1 MTTAFLHGL
10 RMLGDLLIYG
20 TFASFFAACLGGGP
34 APLLWLLP
42 AFCYGVSTCFSQ
54 RRILRTGCAV
64 LSLLGLLLAPD
75 RVDQASYLPAVF
87 YVVYLAWK
95 GGYLLSAGRQSD
107 VFFLFCKVYL
117 VFAVAFSLVWDADVM
132 LTVSLPLAVWAA
144 FLQIFLMRVLRQA
157 PAVYQ
162 KPSYL
167 VRSAGSLA
175 VLAALGFLLS
185 RPAVLGGA
193 QAVVKAVYFGLVV
206 PVLTL
211 PMALLA
217 WLAEHVLLPAMTSL
231 LRWIA
236 ARSGNPDPD
245 LLESPP
251 GQPSAGQSLPPA
263 GEPLMD
269 GERLLA
275 ILGLVLLAAGCVWLF
290 RRLLQANKAK
300 QSPLSNAGQTQTRKL
315 PRRAHRRPAFFLSPN
330 ARIRRA
336 YGRYLERQVQ
346 HGVPRTPSETSLDR
360 LGRTPFLDQEAERQL
375 RRLYLK
381 ARYGECAT
389 LQDAAAAER
398 LEKALDKLE
407 EGGK

>member
-20 TFASFFAACLGGGP
+20 TFAAFFTACLGGGP
-34 APLLWLLP
+34 VPLLLLLP
-42 AFCYGVSTCFSQ
+42 AVCYGVSACFSQ

-64 LSLLGLLLAPD
+64 LFLLGLLLVPD
-75 RVDQASYLPAVF
+75 RVDQAAYLPAVF
-87 YVVYLAWK
+87 YAVYLAWK
-95 GGYLLSAGRQSD
+95 GDYLLSASRQSD
-107 VFFLFCKVYL
+107 VFFLFCKVYP
-117 VFAVAFSLVWDADVM
+117 VFAVALSLIWDADVM

-167 VRSAGSLA
+167 LRSAGSLA
-175 VLAALGFLLS
+175 ALAALGFLLS
-185 RPAVLGGA
+185 RPTVLGGA
-193 QAVVKAVYFGLVV
+193 QAVVKAAYFGLVV

-211 PMALLA
+211 PLALLA

-236 ARSGNPDPD
+236 ARSGNLDPD

-251 GQPSAGQSLPPA
+251 GQSSAGQSLPTA

-269 GERLLA
+269 GERLLD
-275 ILGLVLLAAGCVWLF
+275 ILGLVLLAAGCAWLF

-300 QSPLSNAGQTQTRKL
+300 QFPLTKTGQTQTRKL
-315 PRRAHRRPAFFLSPN
+315 PRRANRRPAFFLSPN
-330 ARIRRA
+330 ARIRRT

-346 HGVPRTPSETSLDR
+346 HGVLRTPSETSLDR

-398 LEKALDKLE
+398 LEKALEQPK
-407 EGGK
+407 

>member
-20 TFASFFAACLGGGP
+20 TFAAFFTACLGGGP
-34 APLLWLLP
+34 APLLLLLP
-42 AFCYGVSTCFSQ
+42 AFCYGVSACFSQ

-64 LSLLGLLLAPD
+64 LSLLGLLLVPD
-75 RVDQASYLPAVF
+75 RVDQAAYLPAVF
-87 YVVYLAWK
+87 YAVYLAWK
-95 GGYLLSAGRQSD
+95 GDYLLSASRQSD
-107 VFFLFCKVYL
+107 VFFLFCKVYP
-117 VFAVAFSLVWDADVM
+117 VFAVALSLIWDADVM

-144 FLQIFLMRVLRQA
+144 FLRIFLMRVLRQA

-167 VRSAGSLA
+167 LRSAGSLA
-175 VLAALGFLLS
+175 ALAALGFLLS
-185 RPAVLGGA
+185 RPTVLGGA

-211 PMALLA
+211 PLALLA
-217 WLAEHVLLPAMTSL
+217 WLAEHALLSAMTSL

-236 ARSGNPDPD
+236 ARSGNLDPD

-251 GQPSAGQSLPPA
+251 GQSSAGQSLPTA

-269 GERLLA
+269 GERLLD
-275 ILGLVLLAAGCVWLF
+275 ILGLILLAAGCAWLF

-300 QSPLSNAGQTQTRKL
+300 QFPLTKTGQTQTRKL

-346 HGVPRTPSETSLDR
+346 HGVLRTPSETSLDR

-389 LQDAAAAER
+389 PQDAAAAER
-398 LEKALDKLE
+398 LEKALEQPK
-407 EGGK
+407 

>member
-20 TFASFFAACLGGGP
+20 TFAAFFTACLGGGP
-34 APLLWLLP
+34 APLLLLLP
-42 AFCYGVSTCFSQ
+42 AFCHGVSACFSQ

-64 LSLLGLLLAPD
+64 LSLLGLLLVPD
-75 RVDQASYLPAVF
+75 RVDQAAYLPAVF
-87 YVVYLAWK
+87 YAVYLAWK
-95 GGYLLSAGRQSD
+95 GDYLLSASRQSD
-107 VFFLFCKVYL
+107 VFFLFCKVYP
-117 VFAVAFSLVWDADVM
+117 VFAVALSLIWNADVM

-167 VRSAGSLA
+167 LRSAGSLA
-175 VLAALGFLLS
+175 ALAALGFLLS
-185 RPAVLGGA
+185 RSTVLGGA

-211 PMALLA
+211 PLALLA
-217 WLAEHVLLPAMTSL
+217 WLAEHALLPAMTAL

-236 ARSGNPDPD
+236 ARSGNLDPD

-251 GQPSAGQSLPPA
+251 GQSSAGQSLPTA

-269 GERLLA
+269 GERLLD
-275 ILGLVLLAAGCVWLF
+275 ILGLILLAAGCAWLF

-300 QSPLSNAGQTQTRKL
+300 QFSLTKTGQTQTRKL

-346 HGVPRTPSETSLDR
+346 HGVLRTPSETSLDR

-398 LEKALDKLE
+398 LEKALEQPK
-407 EGGK
+407 

>member
-20 TFASFFAACLGGGP
+20 TFAAFFTACLGGGP
-34 APLLWLLP
+34 APLLLLLP
-42 AFCYGVSTCFSQ
+42 AFCYGVSACFSQ

-64 LSLLGLLLAPD
+64 LSLLGLLLVPD
-75 RVDQASYLPAVF
+75 RVDQAAYLPAVF
-87 YVVYLAWK
+87 YAVYLAWK
-95 GGYLLSAGRQSD
+95 GDYLLSASRQSD
-107 VFFLFCKVYL
+107 VFFLFCKVYP
-117 VFAVAFSLVWDADVM
+117 VFAVALSLIWDADVM

-167 VRSAGSLA
+167 LRSAGSLA
-175 VLAALGFLLS
+175 ALAALGFLLS
-185 RPAVLGGA
+185 RPTVLGGA

-211 PMALLA
+211 PLALLA
-217 WLAEHVLLPAMTSL
+217 WLAEHALLPAMTAL

-236 ARSGNPDPD
+236 ARSGNLDPD

-251 GQPSAGQSLPPA
+251 GQSSAGQSLPTA

-269 GERLLA
+269 GERLLD
-275 ILGLVLLAAGCVWLF
+275 ILGLILLAAGCAWLF

-300 QSPLSNAGQTQTRKL
+300 QFSLTKTGQTQTRKL

-346 HGVPRTPSETSLDR
+346 HGVLRTPSETSLDR

-398 LEKALDKLE
+398 LEKALEQPK
-407 EGGK
+407 

>member
-20 TFASFFAACLGGGP
+20 TFAAFFTACLGGGP
-34 APLLWLLP
+34 VPLLLLLP
-42 AFCYGVSTCFSQ
+42 SVCYGVSACFSQ

-64 LSLLGLLLAPD
+64 LSLLGLLLVPD
-75 RVDQASYLPAVF
+75 RVDQAAYLPAVF
-87 YVVYLAWK
+87 FAVYLAWK
-95 GGYLLSAGRQSD
+95 GDYLLSASRQSD
-107 VFFLFCKVYL
+107 VFFLFCKVYP
-117 VFAVAFSLVWDADVM
+117 VFAVALSLIWDADVM

-167 VRSAGSLA
+167 LRSAGSLA
-175 VLAALGFLLS
+175 ALAALGFLLS
-185 RPAVLGGA
+185 RPTVLGGA
-193 QAVVKAVYFGLVV
+193 QAVVKAFYFGLVL

-211 PMALLA
+211 PLALLA
-217 WLAEHVLLPAMTSL
+217 WLAEHALLPAMTAL

-236 ARSGNPDPD
+236 ARSGNLDPD

-251 GQPSAGQSLPPA
+251 GQSSAGQSLPTA

-269 GERLLA
+269 GERLLD
-275 ILGLVLLAAGCVWLF
+275 ILGLVLLAAGCAWLF

-300 QSPLSNAGQTQTRKL
+300 QFPLTKTGQTQTRKL

-389 LQDAAAAER
+389 PQDAAAAER
-398 LEKALDKLE
+398 LEKVLE
-407 EGGK
+407 RPK

>member
-20 TFASFFAACLGGGP
+20 TFAAFFTACLGGGP
-34 APLLWLLP
+34 APLLLLLP
-42 AFCYGVSTCFSQ
+42 AFCYGVSACFSQ

-64 LSLLGLLLAPD
+64 LSLLGLLLVPD
-75 RVDQASYLPAVF
+75 RVDQAAYLPAVF
-87 YVVYLAWK
+87 YAVYLAWK
-95 GGYLLSAGRQSD
+95 GDYLLSASRQSD
-107 VFFLFCKVYL
+107 VFFLFCKVYP
-117 VFAVAFSLVWDADVM
+117 VFAVALSLIWDADVM

-167 VRSAGSLA
+167 LRSAGSLA
-175 VLAALGFLLS
+175 ALAALGFLLS
-185 RPAVLGGA
+185 CPTVLGGA
-193 QAVVKAVYFGLVV
+193 QAVVKAFYFGLVV

-211 PMALLA
+211 PLALLA
-217 WLAEHVLLPAMTSL
+217 WLAEHALLPAMTAL

-245 LLESPP
+245 LLENLP
-251 GQPSAGQSLPPA
+251 GPISAGQSLPTA

-269 GERLLA
+269 GERLLD
-275 ILGLVLLAAGCVWLF
+275 ILGLILLAAGCAWLF

-300 QSPLSNAGQTQTRKL
+300 QFSLTKTGQTQTGKL

-346 HGVPRTPSETSLDR
+346 HGVLRTPSETSLDR

-389 LQDAAAAER
+389 PQDAAAAER
-398 LEKALDKLE
+398 LEKALEQPK
-407 EGGK
+407 

>member
-20 TFASFFAACLGGGP
+20 TFAAFFTACLGGGP
-34 APLLWLLP
+34 APLLLLLP
-42 AFCYGVSTCFSQ
+42 AFCYGVSACFSQ

-64 LSLLGLLLAPD
+64 LSLLGLLLVPD
-75 RVDQASYLPAVF
+75 RVDQAAYLPAVF
-87 YVVYLAWK
+87 YAVYLAWK
-95 GGYLLSAGRQSD
+95 GDYLLSASRQSD
-107 VFFLFCKVYL
+107 VFFLFCKVYP
-117 VFAVAFSLVWDADVM
+117 VFAVALSLIWDADVM

-167 VRSAGSLA
+167 LRSAGSLA
-175 VLAALGFLLS
+175 ALAALGFLLS
-185 RPAVLGGA
+185 RPTVLGGA
-193 QAVVKAVYFGLVV
+193 QAVVKAAYFGLVV

-211 PMALLA
+211 PLALLA
-217 WLAEHVLLPAMTSL
+217 WLAEHALLPAMTSL

-236 ARSGNPDPD
+236 ARSGNPAPD
-245 LLESPP
+245 LLESLP
-251 GQPSAGQSLPPA
+251 GQSSAGQSLPTA

-269 GERLLA
+269 GERLLD
-275 ILGLVLLAAGCVWLF
+275 ILGLVLLAAGCAWLF

-300 QSPLSNAGQTQTRKL
+300 QFSLTKTGQTQTGKL

-336 YGRYLERQVQ
+336 YDRYLERQVQ
-346 HGVPRTPSETSLDR
+346 HGVLRTPSETSLDR

-389 LQDAAAAER
+389 PQDAAAAER
-398 LEKALDKLE
+398 LEKALEQPK
-407 EGGK
+407 

>member
-20 TFASFFAACLGGGP
+20 TFAAFFTACLGGGP
-34 APLLWLLP
+34 VPLLLLLP
-42 AFCYGVSTCFSQ
+42 AVCYGVSACFSQ

-64 LSLLGLLLAPD
+64 LSLLGLLLVPD
-75 RVDQASYLPAVF
+75 RVDQAAYLPAVF
-87 YVVYLAWK
+87 YAVYLAWK
-95 GGYLLSAGRQSD
+95 GDYLLSASRQSD
-107 VFFLFCKVYL
+107 VFFLFCKVYP
-117 VFAVAFSLVWDADVM
+117 VFAVALSLIWDADVM

-167 VRSAGSLA
+167 LRSAGSLA

-185 RPAVLGGA
+185 CPTVLGGA
-193 QAVVKAVYFGLVV
+193 QAVVKAFYFGLVV

-211 PMALLA
+211 PLALLA
-217 WLAEHVLLPAMTSL
+217 WLAEHALLPAMTAL

-236 ARSGNPDPD
+236 ARSGNLDPD

-251 GQPSAGQSLPPA
+251 GQSSAGQSLPTA

-269 GERLLA
+269 GERLLD
-275 ILGLVLLAAGCVWLF
+275 ILGLILLAAGCAWLF

-300 QSPLSNAGQTQTRKL
+300 QFPLTKTGQTQTRKL
-315 PRRAHRRPAFFLSPN
+315 PRRAHRRPAFFLSSN

-336 YGRYLERQVQ
+336 YSRYLERQVQ
-346 HGVPRTPSETSLDR
+346 HGVLRTPSETSLDR

-398 LEKALDKLE
+398 LEKALEQPK
-407 EGGK
+407 

>member
-20 TFASFFAACLGGGP
+20 TFAAFFTACLGGGL
-34 APLLWLLP
+34 APLLLLLP
-42 AFCYGVSTCFSQ
+42 AFCYGVSACFSQ

-64 LSLLGLLLAPD
+64 LSLLGLLLVPD
-75 RVDQASYLPAVF
+75 RVDQAAYLPAVF
-87 YVVYLAWK
+87 YAVYLAWK
-95 GGYLLSAGRQSD
+95 GDYLLSASRQSD
-107 VFFLFCKVYL
+107 VFFLFCKVYP
-117 VFAVAFSLVWDADVM
+117 VFAVALSLIWDADVM
-132 LTVSLPLAVWAA
+132 LTVSLPLTVWAA

-167 VRSAGSLA
+167 LRNAGSLA

-185 RPAVLGGA
+185 RPTVLGGA

-211 PMALLA
+211 PLALLA
-217 WLAEHVLLPAMTSL
+217 WLAEHALLPAMTAL

-236 ARSGNPDPD
+236 ARSGNPAPD

-251 GQPSAGQSLPPA
+251 GQSSAGQSLPTA

-269 GERLLA
+269 GERLLD
-275 ILGLVLLAAGCVWLF
+275 ILGLILLAAGCAWLF

-300 QSPLSNAGQTQTRKL
+300 QFPLTKTGQTQTRKL

-330 ARIRRA
+330 ARIRRV
-336 YGRYLERQVQ
+336 YSRYLERQVQ
-346 HGVPRTPSETSLDR
+346 HGVDRTLSETSLDR

-398 LEKALDKLE
+398 LEKALEQPK
-407 EGGK
+407 

>member
-20 TFASFFAACLGGGP
+20 TFAAFFTACLGGGP
-34 APLLWLLP
+34 APLLLLLP
-42 AFCYGVSTCFSQ
+42 AFCYGVSACFSQ

-64 LSLLGLLLAPD
+64 LSLLGLLLVPD
-75 RVDQASYLPAVF
+75 RVDQAAYLPAVF
-87 YVVYLAWK
+87 YAVYLAWK
-95 GGYLLSAGRQSD
+95 GDYLLSASRQSD
-107 VFFLFCKVYL
+107 VFFLFCKVYP
-117 VFAVAFSLVWDADVM
+117 VFAVALSLIWDADVM

-167 VRSAGSLA
+167 LRSAGSLA
-175 VLAALGFLLS
+175 ALAALGFLLS
-185 RPAVLGGA
+185 RPTVLGGA
-193 QAVVKAVYFGLVV
+193 QAVVKAFYFGLVV

-211 PMALLA
+211 PLALLA
-217 WLAEHVLLPAMTSL
+217 WLAEHALLPAMTAL

-236 ARSGNPDPD
+236 ARSGNLDPD

-251 GQPSAGQSLPPA
+251 GQSSAGQSLPTA

-269 GERLLA
+269 GERLLD
-275 ILGLVLLAAGCVWLF
+275 ILGLILLAAGCAWLF

-300 QSPLSNAGQTQTRKL
+300 QFPLTKTGQTQTRKL
-315 PRRAHRRPAFFLSPN
+315 PRRAYRRPAFFLSPN
-330 ARIRRA
+330 ARIRWA

-346 HGVPRTPSETSLDR
+346 HGVLRTPSETSLDR

-389 LQDAAAAER
+389 PQDAAAAER
-398 LEKALDKLE
+398 LEKALEQPK
-407 EGGK
+407 

>member
-20 TFASFFAACLGGGP
+20 TFAAFFTACLGGGP
-34 APLLWLLP
+34 APLLLLLP
-42 AFCYGVSTCFSQ
+42 AFCYGVSACFSQ

-64 LSLLGLLLAPD
+64 LSLLGLLLVPD
-75 RVDQASYLPAVF
+75 RVDQAAYLPAVF
-87 YVVYLAWK
+87 YAVYLAWK
-95 GGYLLSAGRQSD
+95 GDYLLSASRQSD
-107 VFFLFCKVYL
+107 VFFLFCKVYP
-117 VFAVAFSLVWDADVM
+117 VFAVALSLIWDADVM

-167 VRSAGSLA
+167 LRSAGSLA

-185 RPAVLGGA
+185 CPTVLGGA
-193 QAVVKAVYFGLVV
+193 QAVVKAFYFGLVV

-211 PMALLA
+211 PLALLA
-217 WLAEHVLLPAMTSL
+217 WLAEHALLPAMTAL

-236 ARSGNPDPD
+236 ARSGNLDPD

-251 GQPSAGQSLPPA
+251 GQSSAGQSLPTA

-269 GERLLA
+269 GERLLD
-275 ILGLVLLAAGCVWLF
+275 ILGLILLAAGCAWLF

-300 QSPLSNAGQTQTRKL
+300 QFPLTKTGQTQTRKL
-315 PRRAHRRPAFFLSPN
+315 PRRAHRRPAFFLSSN

-336 YGRYLERQVQ
+336 YSRYLERQVQ
-346 HGVPRTPSETSLDR
+346 HGVLRTPSETSLDR

-398 LEKALDKLE
+398 LEKALEQPK
-407 EGGK
+407 

>member
-20 TFASFFAACLGGGP
+20 TFAAFFTACLGGGP
-34 APLLWLLP
+34 APLLLLLP
-42 AFCYGVSTCFSQ
+42 AFCYGVSACFSQ
-54 RRILRTGCAV
+54 CRILRTGCAV
-64 LSLLGLLLAPD
+64 LSLLGLLLVPD
-75 RVDQASYLPAVF
+75 RVDQAAYLPAVF
-87 YVVYLAWK
+87 YAVYLAWK
-95 GGYLLSAGRQSD
+95 GDYLLSSSRQSD
-107 VFFLFCKVYL
+107 VFFLFCKVYP
-117 VFAVAFSLVWDADVM
+117 VFAVTLSLIWDADVM
-132 LTVSLPLAVWAA
+132 LTVSLPLTVWAA

-167 VRSAGSLA
+167 LRNAGSLA

-185 RPAVLGGA
+185 RPTVLGGA

-211 PMALLA
+211 PLALLA
-217 WLAEHVLLPAMTSL
+217 WLAEHALLPAMTAL

-236 ARSGNPDPD
+236 ARSGNPAPD

-251 GQPSAGQSLPPA
+251 GQSSAGQSLPTA

-269 GERLLA
+269 GERLLD
-275 ILGLVLLAAGCVWLF
+275 ILGLILLAAGCAWLF

-300 QSPLSNAGQTQTRKL
+300 QFPLTKTGQTQTRKL
-315 PRRAHRRPAFFLSPN
+315 PRRAHRRPAFFLSSN

-336 YGRYLERQVQ
+336 YSRYLERQVQ
-346 HGVPRTPSETSLDR
+346 HGVLRTPSETSLDR

-398 LEKALDKLE
+398 LEKALEQPK
-407 EGGK
+407 

>member
-20 TFASFFAACLGGGP
+20 AFASFFAACLGGGSV
-34 APLLWLLP
+34 PLLLLLP
-42 AFCYGVSTCFSQ
+42 AFCYGVSACFSQ
-54 RRILRTGCAV
+54 RRALRTGCTAI
-64 LSLLGLLLAPD
+64 SLLGLLASGWID
-75 RVDQASYLPAVF
+75 RAAFLPAVF
-87 YVVYLAWK
+87 YALYLAWK
-95 GGYLLSAGRQSD
+95 GDYPLSAGRQSD
-107 VFFLFCKVYL
+107 VFLLFCKIYP
-117 VFAVAFSLVWDADVM
+117 VFSAAFGIIWDADAM

-144 FLQIFLMRVLRQA
+144 FLQVFLMQVLRQA

-175 VLAALGFLLS
+175 ALAALGFLLS

-193 QAVVKAVYFGLVV
+193 QAAVKTVYFGLAV

-211 PMALLA
+211 PLALLA

-245 LLESPP
+245 LLESLP
-251 GQPSAGQSLPPA
+251 GQPSAGQNLPPA

-269 GERLLA
+269 GEQLLA

-290 RRLLQANKAK
+290 RRLLQANKT
-300 QSPLSNAGQTQTRKL
+300 SPSSLAQPDQTQTHQTI
-315 PRRAHRRPAFFLSPN
+315 PRRARRRWSAFFLSPN
-330 ARIRRA
+330 TRIRRA
-336 YGRYLERQVQ
+336 YSRYLDRQAQ
-346 HGVPRTPSETSLDR
+346 HGVTRTPSETSLDR

-375 RRLYLK
+375 RHLYLK

-389 LQDAAAAER
+389 PQDAAAAER
-398 LEKALDKLE
+398 LEKALEPPPK
-407 EGGK
+407 

>member
-20 TFASFFAACLGGGP
+20 AFAAFFTACLGGGP

-42 AFCYGVSTCFSQ
+42 AVCYGVSACFSQ
-54 RRILRTGCAV
+54 RRILRMGCAV

-75 RVDQASYLPAVF
+75 RVDQAAYLPAVF
-87 YVVYLAWK
+87 YAVYLAWK

-107 VFFLFCKVYL
+107 VFFLFCKVYP
-117 VFAVAFSLVWDADVM
+117 VFAVALSLIWDADAM

-167 VRSAGSLA
+167 LRSAGSLA

-185 RPAVLGGA
+185 RPAVLGGV
-193 QAVVKAVYFGLVV
+193 QAVVKVAYFGLAV

-211 PMALLA
+211 PLALLA

-245 LLESPP
+245 LLESLP
-251 GQPSAGQSLPPA
+251 GQSSAGQSLPTA

-275 ILGLVLLAAGCVWLF
+275 ILGLVLLAAGCAWLF
-290 RRLLQANKAK
+290 RRLVQANKAK
-300 QSPLSNAGQTQTRKL
+300 QSPLSKAGQTQTRKL

-360 LGRTPFLDQEAERQL
+360 LGRIPFLDQEAERQL

-389 LQDAAAAER
+389 PQDAAAAER
-398 LEKALDKLE
+398 LEKALGKLE
-407 EGGK
+407 ENRK

>member
-20 TFASFFAACLGGGP
+20 TFAAFFTACLGGGP
-34 APLLWLLP
+34 APLLLLLP
-42 AFCYGVSTCFSQ
+42 AFCYGVSACFSQ

-64 LSLLGLLLAPD
+64 LSLLGLLLVPD
-75 RVDQASYLPAVF
+75 RVDQAAYLPVVF
-87 YVVYLAWK
+87 YAVYLAWK

-107 VFFLFCKVYL
+107 MFFLFCKVYP
-117 VFAVAFSLVWDADVM
+117 VFAVTLSLIWDADVM

-167 VRSAGSLA
+167 LRSAGSLA
-175 VLAALGFLLS
+175 ALAALGFLLS
-185 RPAVLGGA
+185 RPTVLGGA

-211 PMALLA
+211 PLALLA
-217 WLAEHVLLPAMTSL
+217 WLAEHALLPAMTSL

-236 ARSGNPDPD
+236 ARSGNLDPD
-245 LLESPP
+245 LLESLP
-251 GQPSAGQSLPPA
+251 GQSSAGQSLPTA

-269 GERLLA
+269 GERLLV
-275 ILGLVLLAAGCVWLF
+275 ILGLVLLAAGCAWLF

-300 QSPLSNAGQTQTRKL
+300 QFPLTKTGQTQTRKL

-346 HGVPRTPSETSLDR
+346 HGVLRTPSETSLDR

-389 LQDAAAAER
+389 PQDVAAAER
-398 LEKALDKLE
+398 LEKALEQPK
-407 EGGK
+407 

>member
-20 TFASFFAACLGGGP
+20 TFAAFFTACLGGGP
-34 APLLWLLP
+34 APLLLLLP
-42 AFCYGVSTCFSQ
+42 AFCYGVSACFSQ

-64 LSLLGLLLAPD
+64 LSLLGLLLVPD
-75 RVDQASYLPAVF
+75 RVDQAAYLLAVF
-87 YVVYLAWK
+87 YAVYLAWK
-95 GGYLLSAGRQSD
+95 GDYLLSASRQSD
-107 VFFLFCKVYL
+107 VFFLFCKVYP
-117 VFAVAFSLVWDADVM
+117 VFAVALSLIWDADVM

-167 VRSAGSLA
+167 LRSAGSLA

-185 RPAVLGGA
+185 CPTVLGGA
-193 QAVVKAVYFGLVV
+193 QAVVKAFYFGLVV

-211 PMALLA
+211 PLALLA
-217 WLAEHVLLPAMTSL
+217 WLAEHALLPAMTAL

-236 ARSGNPDPD
+236 ARSGNLDPD

-251 GQPSAGQSLPPA
+251 GQSSAGQSLPTA

-269 GERLLA
+269 GERLLD
-275 ILGLVLLAAGCVWLF
+275 ILGLILLAAGCAWLF

-300 QSPLSNAGQTQTRKL
+300 QFPLTKTGQTQTRKL
-315 PRRAHRRPAFFLSPN
+315 PRRAHRRPAFFLSSN

-336 YGRYLERQVQ
+336 YSRYLERQVQ
-346 HGVPRTPSETSLDR
+346 HGVLRTPSETSLDR

-398 LEKALDKLE
+398 LEKALEQPK
-407 EGGK
+407 

>member
-20 TFASFFAACLGGGP
+20 TFAAFFTACLGGGP
-34 APLLWLLP
+34 APLLLLLP
-42 AFCYGVSTCFSQ
+42 AFCYGVSACFSQ

-64 LSLLGLLLAPD
+64 LSLLGLLLVPD
-75 RVDQASYLPAVF
+75 RVDQAAYLPAVF
-87 YVVYLAWK
+87 YAVYLAWK
-95 GGYLLSAGRQSD
+95 GDYLLSASRQSD
-107 VFFLFCKVYL
+107 VFFLFCKVYP
-117 VFAVAFSLVWDADVM
+117 VFAVALSLIWDADVM

-144 FLQIFLMRVLRQA
+144 FLQLFLMRVLRQA

-167 VRSAGSLA
+167 LRSAGSLA
-175 VLAALGFLLS
+175 ALAALGFLLS
-185 RPAVLGGA
+185 RPTVLGGA
-193 QAVVKAVYFGLVV
+193 QAVVKAFYFGLVV

-211 PMALLA
+211 PLALLA
-217 WLAEHVLLPAMTSL
+217 WLAEHALLPAMTAL

-236 ARSGNPDPD
+236 ARSGNLDPD

-251 GQPSAGQSLPPA
+251 GQSSAGQSLPTA

-269 GERLLA
+269 GERLLD
-275 ILGLVLLAAGCVWLF
+275 ILGLILLAAGCAWLF

-300 QSPLSNAGQTQTRKL
+300 QFPLTKTGQTQTRKF

-346 HGVPRTPSETSLDR
+346 HGVDRTLSETSLDR

-398 LEKALDKLE
+398 LEKVLE
-407 EGGK
+407 QPK

>member
-20 TFASFFAACLGGGP
+20 TFAAFFTACLGGGP
-34 APLLWLLP
+34 APLLLLLP
-42 AFCYGVSTCFSQ
+42 AFCYGVSACFSQ

-64 LSLLGLLLAPD
+64 LSLLGLLLVPD
-75 RVDQASYLPAVF
+75 RVDQAAYLPAVF
-87 YVVYLAWK
+87 YAVYLAWK
-95 GGYLLSAGRQSD
+95 GDYLLSASRQSD
-107 VFFLFCKVYL
+107 VFFLFCKVYP
-117 VFAVAFSLVWDADVM
+117 VFAVALSLIWNADVM

-167 VRSAGSLA
+167 LRSAGSLA
-175 VLAALGFLLS
+175 ALAALGFLLS
-185 RPAVLGGA
+185 RPTVLGGA

-211 PMALLA
+211 PLALLA
-217 WLAEHVLLPAMTSL
+217 WLAEHALLPAMTAL

-236 ARSGNPDPD
+236 ARSGNLDPD

-251 GQPSAGQSLPPA
+251 GQSSAGQSLPTA

-269 GERLLA
+269 GERLLD
-275 ILGLVLLAAGCVWLF
+275 ILGLILLAAGCAWLF

-300 QSPLSNAGQTQTRKL
+300 QFSLTKTGQTQTRKL

-346 HGVPRTPSETSLDR
+346 HGVLRTPSETSLDR

-398 LEKALDKLE
+398 LEKALEQPK
-407 EGGK
+407 

>member
-20 TFASFFAACLGGGP
+20 AFASFFAACLGGGP
-34 APLLWLLP
+34 APLLLLLP
-42 AFCYGVSTCFSQ
+42 AFCYGVSACFSQ
-54 RRILRTGCAV
+54 RRALRTGCAAI
-64 LSLLGLLLAPD
+64 SLLGLLAPGWTN
-75 RVDQASYLPAVF
+75 RAAFLPAVF
-87 YVVYLAWK
+87 YALYLAWK
-95 GGYLLSAGRQSD
+95 GDYPLSAGRQSD
-107 VFFLFCKVYL
+107 VFLLFCKIYP
-117 VFAVAFSLVWDADVM
+117 VFSAAFGIIWDADAM
-132 LTVSLPLAVWAA
+132 LAVSLPLAVWAA
-144 FLQIFLMRVLRQA
+144 FLQVFLMRVLRQA

-175 VLAALGFLLS
+175 ALAALGFLLS

-193 QAVVKAVYFGLVV
+193 QAAVKTVYFGLAV

-211 PMALLA
+211 LLA

-245 LLESPP
+245 LLESLP
-251 GQPSAGQSLPPA
+251 GQPSAGQNLPPA

-269 GERLLA
+269 GEQLLA
-275 ILGLVLLAAGCVWLF
+275 ILGLVLLAAGCAWLF
-290 RRLLQANKAK
+290 RRLLHANKTKSSSLA
-300 QSPLSNAGQTQTRKL
+300 QTGQTQTQTI
-315 PRRAHRRPAFFLSPN
+315 PRQTRRHWSAFFLSPN
-330 ARIRRA
+330 TRIRR
-336 YGRYLERQVQ
+336 VT
-346 HGVPRTPSETSLDR
+346 RTPSETSLDR

-375 RRLYLK
+375 RHLYLK

-389 LQDAAAAER
+389 PQDAAAADR
-398 LEKALDKLE
+398 LEQALEQHSK
-407 EGGK
+407 

>member
-20 TFASFFAACLGGGP
+20 AFASFFAACLGGGP
-34 APLLWLLP
+34 APLLLLVP
-42 AFCYGVSTCFSQ
+42 AFCYGVSACFSR

-64 LSLLGLLLAPD
+64 LSLLGLLLVPD
-75 RVDQASYLPAVF
+75 RVDQAAYLPAVF
-87 YVVYLAWK
+87 YAVYLAWK
-95 GGYLLSAGRQSD
+95 GGYLLSTGRQSD
-107 VFFLFCKVYL
+107 VFFLFCKVYPL
-117 VFAVAFSLVWDADVM
+117 FAVVLSLIWDADVM

-167 VRSAGSLA
+167 LRSAGSLA

-185 RPAVLGGA
+185 RPTVLGGV
-193 QAVVKAVYFGLVV
+193 QAVVKAFYFGLVV

-245 LLESPP
+245 LLENLP
-251 GQPSAGQSLPPA
+251 GRPSAGQSLPTA

-275 ILGLVLLAAGCVWLF
+275 ILGLVLLAAGCAWLF
-290 RRLLQANKAK
+290 HRLVQANKAK
-300 QSPLSNAGQTQTRKL
+300 QSPLSKAGQTQTRKL

-389 LQDAAAAER
+389 PQDAAAAER

-407 EGGK
+407 ESGK

>member
-20 TFASFFAACLGGGP
+20 TFAAFFTACLGGGP
-34 APLLWLLP
+34 APLLLLLP
-42 AFCYGVSTCFSQ
+42 AFCYGVSACFSQ

-64 LSLLGLLLAPD
+64 LSLLGLLLVPD
-75 RVDQASYLPAVF
+75 RVDQAAYLPAVF
-87 YVVYLAWK
+87 YAVYLAWK
-95 GGYLLSAGRQSD
+95 GDYLLSASRQSD
-107 VFFLFCKVYL
+107 VFFLFCKVYP
-117 VFAVAFSLVWDADVM
+117 VFAVALSLIWDADVM

-167 VRSAGSLA
+167 LRSAGSLA
-175 VLAALGFLLS
+175 ALAALGFLLS
-185 RPAVLGGA
+185 RPTVLGGA

-211 PMALLA
+211 PLALLA
-217 WLAEHVLLPAMTSL
+217 WLAEHALLSAMTSL

-236 ARSGNPDPD
+236 ARSGNLDPD

-251 GQPSAGQSLPPA
+251 GQSSAGQSLPTA

-275 ILGLVLLAAGCVWLF
+275 ILGLILLAAGCAWLF

-300 QSPLSNAGQTQTRKL
+300 QFPLTKTGQTQTRKL

-346 HGVPRTPSETSLDR
+346 HGVLRTPSETSLDR

-389 LQDAAAAER
+389 PQDAAAAER
-398 LEKALDKLE
+398 LEKALEQPK
-407 EGGK
+407 

>member
-20 TFASFFAACLGGGP
+20 TFAAFFTACLGGGP
-34 APLLWLLP
+34 VPLLLLLP
-42 AFCYGVSTCFSQ
+42 AVCYGVSACFSQ

-64 LSLLGLLLAPD
+64 LSLLGLLLVPD
-75 RVDQASYLPAVF
+75 RVDQAAYLPAVF
-87 YVVYLAWK
+87 YAVYLAWK
-95 GGYLLSAGRQSD
+95 GDYLLSASRQSD
-107 VFFLFCKVYL
+107 VFFLFCKVYP
-117 VFAVAFSLVWDADVM
+117 VFAVALSLIWDADVM

-167 VRSAGSLA
+167 LRSAGSLA
-175 VLAALGFLLS
+175 ALAALGFLLS
-185 RPAVLGGA
+185 RPTVLGGA

-211 PMALLA
+211 PLALLA
-217 WLAEHVLLPAMTSL
+217 WLAEHALLPAMTAL

-251 GQPSAGQSLPPA
+251 GQSSAGQSLPTA

-269 GERLLA
+269 GERLLD
-275 ILGLVLLAAGCVWLF
+275 ILGLILLAAGCAWLF

-300 QSPLSNAGQTQTRKL
+300 QFPLTKTGQTQTRKL

-346 HGVPRTPSETSLDR
+346 HGVLRTPSETSLDR

-398 LEKALDKLE
+398 LEKALEQPK
-407 EGGK
+407 

>member
-20 TFASFFAACLGGGP
+20 TFAAFFTACLGGGP
-34 APLLWLLP
+34 APLLLLLP
-42 AFCYGVSTCFSQ
+42 AFCYGVSACFSQ

-64 LSLLGLLLAPD
+64 LSLLGLLLVPD
-75 RVDQASYLPAVF
+75 RVDQAAYLPAVF
-87 YVVYLAWK
+87 YAVYLAWK
-95 GGYLLSAGRQSD
+95 GDYLLSASRQSD
-107 VFFLFCKVYL
+107 VFFLFCKVYP
-117 VFAVAFSLVWDADVM
+117 VFAVALSLIWDADVM

-167 VRSAGSLA
+167 LRSAGSLA
-175 VLAALGFLLS
+175 ALAALGFLLS
-185 RPAVLGGA
+185 RPTVLGGA

-211 PMALLA
+211 PLALLA
-217 WLAEHVLLPAMTSL
+217 WLAEHALLPAMTAL

-236 ARSGNPDPD
+236 ARSGNLDPD

-251 GQPSAGQSLPPA
+251 GQSSAGQSLPTA

-269 GERLLA
+269 GERLLD
-275 ILGLVLLAAGCVWLF
+275 ILGLILLAAGCAWLF

-300 QSPLSNAGQTQTRKL
+300 QFPLTKTGQTQTRKL

-346 HGVPRTPSETSLDR
+346 HGVLRTPSETSLDR

-389 LQDAAAAER
+389 PQDAAAAER
-398 LEKALDKLE
+398 LEKALEQPK
-407 EGGK
+407 

>member
-20 TFASFFAACLGGGP
+20 TFAAFFTACLGGGP
-34 APLLWLLP
+34 APLLLLLP
-42 AFCYGVSTCFSQ
+42 AFCYGVSACFSQ

-64 LSLLGLLLAPD
+64 LSLLGLLLVPD
-75 RVDQASYLPAVF
+75 RVDQAAYLPAVF
-87 YVVYLAWK
+87 YAVYLAWK
-95 GGYLLSAGRQSD
+95 GDYLLSASRQSD
-107 VFFLFCKVYL
+107 VFFLFCKVYP
-117 VFAVAFSLVWDADVM
+117 VFAVALSLIWDADVM

-167 VRSAGSLA
+167 LRSAGSLA
-175 VLAALGFLLS
+175 ALAALGFLLS
-185 RPAVLGGA
+185 RPTVLGGA

-211 PMALLA
+211 PLALLA
-217 WLAEHVLLPAMTSL
+217 WLAEHALLPAMTAL

-251 GQPSAGQSLPPA
+251 GQSSAGQSLPTA

-269 GERLLA
+269 GERLLD
-275 ILGLVLLAAGCVWLF
+275 ILGLILLAAGCAWLF

-300 QSPLSNAGQTQTRKL
+300 QFSLTKTGQTQTRKL

-346 HGVPRTPSETSLDR
+346 HGVLRTPSETSLDR

-398 LEKALDKLE
+398 LEKALEQPK
-407 EGGK
+407 

>member
-20 TFASFFAACLGGGP
+20 TFAAFFTACLGGGP
-34 APLLWLLP
+34 VPLLLLLP
-42 AFCYGVSTCFSQ
+42 AFCYGVSACFSQ

-64 LSLLGLLLAPD
+64 LSLLGLLLVPD
-75 RVDQASYLPAVF
+75 RVDQAAYLPAVF
-87 YVVYLAWK
+87 YAVYLAWK
-95 GGYLLSAGRQSD
+95 GDYLLSASRQSD
-107 VFFLFCKVYL
+107 VFFLFCKVYP
-117 VFAVAFSLVWDADVM
+117 VFAVALSLIWDADVM

-167 VRSAGSLA
+167 LRSAGSLA
-175 VLAALGFLLS
+175 ALAALGFLLS
-185 RPAVLGGA
+185 RPTVLGGA

-211 PMALLA
+211 PLALLA
-217 WLAEHVLLPAMTSL
+217 WLAEHALLPAMTAL

-236 ARSGNPDPD
+236 ARSGNLDPD

-251 GQPSAGQSLPPA
+251 GQSSAGQSLPTA

-269 GERLLA
+269 GERLLD
-275 ILGLVLLAAGCVWLF
+275 ILGLILLAAGCAWLF

-300 QSPLSNAGQTQTRKL
+300 QFSLTKTGQTQTQKL

-346 HGVPRTPSETSLDR
+346 HGVLRTLSETSLER

-389 LQDAAAAER
+389 PQDAAAAER
-398 LEKALDKLE
+398 LEKALEQPK
-407 EGGK
+407 

>member
-20 TFASFFAACLGGGP
+20 TFAAFFTACLGGGP
-34 APLLWLLP
+34 APLLLLLP
-42 AFCYGVSTCFSQ
+42 AFCYGVSACFSQ

-64 LSLLGLLLAPD
+64 LSLLGLLLVPD
-75 RVDQASYLPAVF
+75 RVDQAAYLPAVF
-87 YVVYLAWK
+87 YAVYLAWK
-95 GGYLLSAGRQSD
+95 GDYLLSASRQSD
-107 VFFLFCKVYL
+107 VFFLFCKVYP
-117 VFAVAFSLVWDADVM
+117 VFAVALSLIWDADVM

-167 VRSAGSLA
+167 LRSAGSLA
-175 VLAALGFLLS
+175 ALAALGFLLS
-185 RPAVLGGA
+185 RPTVLGGA

-211 PMALLA
+211 PLALLA
-217 WLAEHVLLPAMTSL
+217 WLAEHALLSAMTSL

-236 ARSGNPDPD
+236 ARSGNLDPD

-251 GQPSAGQSLPPA
+251 GQSSAGQSLPTA

-269 GERLLA
+269 GERLLD
-275 ILGLVLLAAGCVWLF
+275 ILGLILLAAGCAWLF

-300 QSPLSNAGQTQTRKL
+300 QFPLTKTGQTQTRKL

-346 HGVPRTPSETSLDR
+346 HGVLRTPSETSLDR

-389 LQDAAAAER
+389 PQDAAAAER
-398 LEKALDKLE
+398 LEKALEQPK
-407 EGGK
+407 

>member
-20 TFASFFAACLGGGP
+20 AFASFFAACLGGGSV
-34 APLLWLLP
+34 PLLLLLP
-42 AFCYGVSTCFSQ
+42 AFCYGVSACFSQ
-54 RRILRTGCAV
+54 RRALRTGCTAI
-64 LSLLGLLLAPD
+64 SLLGLLASGWID
-75 RVDQASYLPAVF
+75 RAAFLPAVF
-87 YVVYLAWK
+87 YALYLAWK
-95 GGYLLSAGRQSD
+95 GDYPLSAGRQSD
-107 VFFLFCKVYL
+107 VFLLFCKIYP
-117 VFAVAFSLVWDADVM
+117 VFSAAFGIIWDADAM

-144 FLQIFLMRVLRQA
+144 FLQVFLMQVLRQA

-175 VLAALGFLLS
+175 ALAALGFLLS

-193 QAVVKAVYFGLVV
+193 QAAVKTVYFGLAV

-211 PMALLA
+211 PLALLA

-245 LLESPP
+245 LLESLP
-251 GQPSAGQSLPPA
+251 GQPSAGQNLPPA

-269 GERLLA
+269 GEQLLT

-290 RRLLQANKAK
+290 RRLLQANKT
-300 QSPLSNAGQTQTRKL
+300 SPSSLAQPDQTQTHQTI
-315 PRRAHRRPAFFLSPN
+315 PRRARRRPAFFLSPN

-336 YGRYLERQVQ
+336 YSRYLDRQAQ

-375 RRLYLK
+375 RHLYLK

-389 LQDAAAAER
+389 PQDAAAADR
-398 LEKALDKLE
+398 LEQALEPPPK
-407 EGGK
+407 

>member
-10 RMLGDLLIYG
+10 RMLGDLLIYS
-20 TFASFFAACLGGGP
+20 TFAAFFTACLGGGP
-34 APLLWLLP
+34 APLLLLLP
-42 AFCYGVSTCFSQ
+42 AFCYGVSACFSQ

-64 LSLLGLLLAPD
+64 LSLLGLLLVPD
-75 RVDQASYLPAVF
+75 RVDQAAYLPAVF
-87 YVVYLAWK
+87 YAVYLAWK
-95 GGYLLSAGRQSD
+95 GDYLLSASRQSD
-107 VFFLFCKVYL
+107 VFFLFCKVYP
-117 VFAVAFSLVWDADVM
+117 VFAVALSLIWDADVM

-167 VRSAGSLA
+167 LRNAGSLA
-175 VLAALGFLLS
+175 ALAALGFLLS
-185 RPAVLGGA
+185 CPTVLGGA
-193 QAVVKAVYFGLVV
+193 QAVVKAFYFGLVV

-211 PMALLA
+211 PLALLA
-217 WLAEHVLLPAMTSL
+217 WLAEHALLPAMTAL

-245 LLESPP
+245 LLENLP
-251 GQPSAGQSLPPA
+251 GPISAGQSLPTA
-263 GEPLMD
+263 REPLMD
-269 GERLLA
+269 GERLLD
-275 ILGLVLLAAGCVWLF
+275 ILGLILLAAGCAWLF

-300 QSPLSNAGQTQTRKL
+300 QFPLTKTGQTQTRKL
-315 PRRAHRRPAFFLSPN
+315 PRRAHRRPAFFLSSN

-336 YGRYLERQVQ
+336 YSRYLERQVQ
-346 HGVPRTPSETSLDR
+346 HGVLRTPSETSLDR

-389 LQDAAAAER
+389 PQDAAAAER
-398 LEKALDKLE
+398 LEKALEKP
-407 EGGK
+407 K

>member
-20 TFASFFAACLGGGP
+20 TFAAFFTACLGGGP
-34 APLLWLLP
+34 APLLLLLP
-42 AFCYGVSTCFSQ
+42 AFCYGVSACFSQ

-64 LSLLGLLLAPD
+64 LSLLGLLLVPD
-75 RVDQASYLPAVF
+75 RVDQAAYLPAVF
-87 YVVYLAWK
+87 YAVYLAWK
-95 GGYLLSAGRQSD
+95 GDYLLSASRQSD
-107 VFFLFCKVYL
+107 VFFLFCKVYP
-117 VFAVAFSLVWDADVM
+117 VFAVALSLIWDADVM

-167 VRSAGSLA
+167 LRSAGSLA

-185 RPAVLGGA
+185 CPTVLGGA
-193 QAVVKAVYFGLVV
+193 QAVVKAFYFGLVV

-211 PMALLA
+211 PLALLA
-217 WLAEHVLLPAMTSL
+217 WLAEHALLPAMTAL

-236 ARSGNPDPD
+236 ARSGNLDPD

-251 GQPSAGQSLPPA
+251 GQSSAGQSLPTA
-263 GEPLMD
+263 GEPLRD
-269 GERLLA
+269 GEGLLD
-275 ILGLVLLAAGCVWLF
+275 ILGLILLAAGCAWLF

-300 QSPLSNAGQTQTRKL
+300 QFPLTKTGQTQTRKL
-315 PRRAHRRPAFFLSPN
+315 PRRAHRRPAFFLSSN

-336 YGRYLERQVQ
+336 YSRYLERQVQ
-346 HGVPRTPSETSLDR
+346 HGVLRTPSETSLDR

-398 LEKALDKLE
+398 LEKALEQPK
-407 EGGK
+407 

>member
-20 TFASFFAACLGGGP
+20 TFAAFFTACLGGGP
-34 APLLWLLP
+34 APLLLLLP
-42 AFCYGVSTCFSQ
+42 AFCYGVSACFSQ

-64 LSLLGLLLAPD
+64 LSLLGLLLVPD
-75 RVDQASYLPAVF
+75 RVDQAAYLPAVF
-87 YVVYLAWK
+87 YAVYLAWK
-95 GGYLLSAGRQSD
+95 GDYLLSASRQSD
-107 VFFLFCKVYL
+107 VFFLFCKVYP
-117 VFAVAFSLVWDADVM
+117 VFAVALSLIWDADVM

-144 FLQIFLMRVLRQA
+144 FLQIFLVRVLRQA

-167 VRSAGSLA
+167 LRSAGSLA
-175 VLAALGFLLS
+175 ALAALGFLLS
-185 RPAVLGGA
+185 RPTVLGGA

-211 PMALLA
+211 PLALLA
-217 WLAEHVLLPAMTSL
+217 WLAEHALLPAMTAL

-236 ARSGNPDPD
+236 ARSGNLDPD

-251 GQPSAGQSLPPA
+251 GQSSAGQSLPTA

-269 GERLLA
+269 GERLLD
-275 ILGLVLLAAGCVWLF
+275 ILGLILLAAGCAWLF

-300 QSPLSNAGQTQTRKL
+300 QFSLTKTGQTQTRKL

-346 HGVPRTPSETSLDR
+346 HGVLRTPSETSLDR

-389 LQDAAAAER
+389 PQDAAAAER
-398 LEKALDKLE
+398 LEKALEQPK
-407 EGGK
+407 